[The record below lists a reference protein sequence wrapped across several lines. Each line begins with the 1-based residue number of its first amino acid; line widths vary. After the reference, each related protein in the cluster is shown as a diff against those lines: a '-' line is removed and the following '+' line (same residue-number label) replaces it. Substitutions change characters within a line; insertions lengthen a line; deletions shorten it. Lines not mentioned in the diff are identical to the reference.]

1 MHSPE
6 PEPEPAHAALS
17 SGTSAQQSHT
27 VRDHAV
33 RAYMES
39 VVASCGTVKDPLS
52 DVALDIS
59 EQCVNVSLSQDDL
72 TEVTVPPLRTIA

>member
-1 MHSPE
+1 
-6 PEPEPAHAALS
+6 
-17 SGTSAQQSHT
+17 
-27 VRDHAV
+27 
-33 RAYMES
+33 MES